1 MKLLIK
7 HTYFLIGILLVA
19 SLLACPSLASAQTS
33 LPPVRNTG
41 FKAFN
46 EKLISAQAAVV
57 VDAATGELIYIYHPD
72 WQWPLASVAKL
83 MSALVFTEQQPNW
96 NATVAMST
104 SDEVGGG
111 RLRVA
116 LDTQITKRDLLYCS
130 IVGSANNTA
139 MAMMR
144 TSNLTPE
151 QFVARMNEL
160 GRQIGLSNTT
170 FSEPS
175 GMDLNNVSNAL
186 DVAKLGRYAFSQPTL
201 QRVTQTSKYQFV
213 VKSTGEVKT
222 IKNTNKLLT
231 DDNSVYVVGGK
242 TGYLDEAQNNLVV
255 QLRPM
260 TQSKNR
266 KGEVIVVVLGSKTK
280 DKSFTDAKLLAQWVW
295 RSHEWPQTPKV
306 VIEAIE
312 RGAGGNY

>member
-1 MKLLIK
+1 MKLLK
-7 HTYFLIGILLVA
+7 PANYFVGVLLVA
-19 SLLACPSLASAQTS
+19 GILVLPSLASAQTS
-33 LPPVRNTG
+33 LPPVRNTN

-57 VDAATGELIYIYHPD
+57 MDAATGELIYIYHPD
-72 WQWPLASVAKL
+72 WQWPLASVTKL
-83 MSALVFTEQQPNW
+83 MSALVFVEQQPNW

-116 LDTQITKRDLLYCS
+116 ADTQITKRDLLYCS
-130 IVGSANNTA
+130 LVGSANNTA

-144 TSNLTPE
+144 TSNLVPE
-151 QFVARMNEL
+151 LFVARMNEL
-160 GRQIGLSNTT
+160 GRQIGLSNTI
-170 FSEPS
+170 FVDPS
-175 GMDLNNVSNAL
+175 GMDVGNVSNAL
-186 DVAKLGRYAFSQPTL
+186 DVAKLGRYAFNQPTL

-231 DDNSVYVVGGK
+231 DDNSLYVVGGK

-255 QLRPM
+255 QMRPM
-260 TQSKNR
+260 YQPKNR
-266 KGEVIVVVLGSKTK
+266 KGEIIVVVLGSKTK
-280 DKSFTDAKLLAQWVW
+280 AQSFSDAKLLAQWAW
-295 RSHEWPQTPKV
+295 RSHEWPMTPKV
-306 VIEAIE
+306 TSEAIT
-312 RGAGGNY
+312 RGAGGN